1 MPSRT
6 DRINDLF
13 KAPQKKKINRGK
25 TQYNYFDYIKDLY
38 INRYYNTQQIN
49 EIVEIFYNV
58 DRRKNIFKDA
68 VKKLKIDYEAYNRTN
83 TENILDSHEIKITSN
98 NIFPNGQFQWWIHA
112 NEIQEMM
119 KKYPNN
125 LIKHEVFFYNT
136 QNSLSNAYSTITIN
150 FEKKMN
156 RKRINDKLKNKVYD
170 ESSGNWIVEAFLI
183 DFIDDMINNNKFVII
198 KTTAYRQ
205 FINNATN
212 RLNQTFQ
219 ENINKDCVYDSLIKF
234 FSKIDNKHGKTIY
247 NKLVNNKNIYS
258 KGYTIDELEKLGQ
271 DLKISFTIT
280 DLLDDTNDIIIN
292 PHKEN
297 IYNVKLVNSRYNH
310 VDLLTTTQDFDIVK
324 IDDYNKIKSESNF
337 YVEKYNFLI
346 TLKGNYKLE
355 DSEFKII
362 FDEWKEENKYNKLSI
377 PINSDCYKFIDSYDC
392 KYHRFFNI
400 NMEVDDNLYNE
411 IDLKN
416 AYYNF
421 DKCTYYAGIPSS
433 SYICVNGDGLTTE
446 MFLEQYKNKLIGYY
460 EVIINHNNN
469 NLCILGIKNNS
480 KHILFSSMIKL
491 LLNYDVKFTF
501 INYCIAPTVDIKF
514 NETHKKTVFKNKI
527 YDEGTKGLGRGAT
540 KIYCKIIGSLEI
552 ESEQTIYKVKPD
564 MNDLDYYKT
573 LNHECVFIN
582 DEFNVFK
589 PILEPHSHRHIA
601 TSIKS
606 YVHTIILEQMLKM
619 DCNNIFGV
627 KVDCIVFKKDYIFD
641 YNKDLFK
648 APTQSKISKMCQ
660 RGGFGL
666 DHGLDDENENHS
678 SFYIKYFIE
687 PDNNIIFEK
696 SFLPDNK
703 HILNRV
709 LFLGGAGGAGKTHS
723 TLKSNIFIKNKM
735 VYSSFCWELIQSKIT
750 EFNVLGLSIPKIL
763 GDNLTGDNL
772 TVGFT
777 KSDISHHPEELR
789 KELEEVQKI
798 FKSKIIT
805 SDIFNQKNFKYKINF
820 DELADAEEKKA
831 GKEEKKA
838 GKVKKPKKSL
848 IINTDG
854 YKYLMVDELT
864 LLNNDT
870 INKIIDKYKNM
881 FVILAGD
888 IRQDGFYFQCSIT
901 NDIFKPSAD
910 KCQYVEYIK
919 TYRFNEELNEKII
932 KLRDE
937 RTKTNNP
944 YILYNK
950 FKKLFNDNI
959 KDKKD
964 VIFNSND
971 VGISCIQPI
980 DAAGNCKFSDEFFN
994 NGSAKQYYYNKTNYG
1009 ALKFKGALCE
1019 ENEPGAVCS
1028 LFRTIHSYQGRQL
1041 THENN
1046 IIILLNNI
1054 GFDINL
1060 LYTAV
1065 SRARRVEQII
1075 IIEDFNERDKKYLSM
1090 F

>member
-1 MPSRT
+1 MPTRT
-6 DRINDLF
+6 EKINNLLNASQKKRLNRSNADLF
-13 KAPQKKKINRGK
+13 DMIKNLYVNKIYNTEETNEIIKKIVANKINGGLDGRSNNYKNLIKSIIQEHK
-25 TQYNYFDYIKDLY
+25 TYEENKNK
-38 INRYYNTQQIN
+38 INVI
-49 EIVEIFYNV
+49 
-58 DRRKNIFKDA
+58 DA
-68 VKKLKIDYEAYNRTN
+68 RELRL
-83 TENILDSHEIKITSN
+83 TES
-98 NIFPNGQFQWWIHA
+98 NIFPNGYYDFWIHG
-112 NEIQEMM
+112 NEIHDMM
-119 KKYPNN
+119 KKNPN
-125 LIKHEVFFYNT
+125 IFIRHQVEFYND
-136 QNSLSNAYSTITIN
+136 NNDLEKSVIIDFN
-150 FEKKMN
+150 KKMN
-156 RKRINDKLKNKVYD
+156 RKLINKKLANKIFEDGYGTWLVS
-170 ESSGNWIVEAFLI
+170 EFLLDI
-183 DFIDDMINNNKFVII
+183 PEFNFISNSNKYVIL
-198 KTTAYRQ
+198 KTTAYTR
-205 FINNATN
+205 FINNNTN
-212 RLNQTFQ
+212 RLNQNFQ
-219 ENINKDCVYDSLIKF
+219 ENINKDCVFDSLIKF
-234 FSKIDNKHGKTIY
+234 FSKIDNKQAKAIY
-247 NKLVNNKNIYS
+247 NKLVNNKNVYS
-258 KGYTIDELEKLGQ
+258 KSYTVDELEKLGR
-271 DLKISFTIT
+271 DFKISFTIT

-292 PHKEN
+292 SNKEN

-400 NMEVDDNLYNE
+400 NMVVDDNLYNE

-491 LLNYDVKFTF
+491 LLKYDVKFTF

-514 NETHKKTVFKNKI
+514 NETHKKIVYKNKI
-527 YDEGTKGLGRGAT
+527 YDEGTKNLGRGAT
-540 KIYCKIIGSLEI
+540 RVYCKIIGSLEI
-552 ESEQTIYKVKPD
+552 ESNNIIYKVKPD

-573 LNHECVFIN
+573 LNNESVLIN

-589 PILEPHSHRHIA
+589 PILEPHSHKHIN
-601 TSIKS
+601 TSVKAYI
-606 YVHTIILEQMLKM
+606 HTTILEQLLKM
-619 DCNNIFGV
+619 DCNNVFGV

-763 GDNLTGDNL
+763 GDNLA
-772 TVGFT
+772 V
-777 KSDISHHPEELR
+777 
-789 KELEEVQKI
+789 
-798 FKSKIIT
+798 
-805 SDIFNQKNFKYKINF
+805 
-820 DELADAEEKKA
+820 EEKKT
-831 GKEEKKA
+831 
-838 GKVKKPKKSL
+838 KKSL
-848 IINTDG
+848 VINIDG

-1009 ALKFKGALCE
+1009 ALKFKGALCD

-1028 LFRTIHSYQGRQL
+1028 LFRTIHSFQGRQL

-1075 IIEDFNERDKKYLSM
+1075 IIEDFNERDKKYLSVYDRN
-1090 F
+1090 

>member
-1 MPSRT
+1 MNSNIKK
-6 DRINDLF
+6 RI
-13 KAPQKKKINRGK
+13 KK
-25 TQYNYFDYIKDLY
+25 YNKELYFYTSNPNYEKVKDLY
-38 INRYYNTQQIN
+38 INGEIKSIPSAIKIIKSIKYKKNN
-49 EIVEIFYNV
+49 ELY
-58 DRRKNIFKDA
+58 KTS
-68 VKKLKIDYEAYNRTN
+68 VKKQDKLNDKYENFLITKR
-83 TENILDSHEIKITSN
+83 EEEKKVNIISTSEIRLTKD
-98 NIFPNGQFQWWIHA
+98 NIFPNGQYQWWIHA
-112 NEIQEMM
+112 NEIQAMM

-125 LIKHEVFFYNT
+125 LIEHEIIFYDNENKK
-136 QNSLSNAYSTITIN
+136 NSENPPIIIKFS
-150 FEKKMN
+150 KKIN
-156 RKRINDKLKNKVYD
+156 RKKINAKLLHKVYD
-170 ESSGNWIVEAFLI
+170 ESNGNWIVELFLI
-183 DFIDDMINNNKFVII
+183 GDISMYFTLLYNVFGGSDDNNNSKYVIL
-198 KTTAYRQ
+198 KTTAYKQ
-205 FINNATN
+205 FVNNNTN

-219 ENINKDCVYDSLIKF
+219 ENINKDCVFDSLIKF
-234 FSKIDNKHGKTIY
+234 FSKIDTKQGKAIY

-258 KGYTIDELEKLGQ
+258 KGYTINELEKLGR
-271 DLKISFTIT
+271 DFKISFTIT
-280 DLLDDTNDIIIN
+280 NLLDDVDDIIIN
-292 PHKEN
+292 NNKEN
-297 IYNVKLVNSRYNH
+297 RYNVKLVNSRYNH
-310 VDLLTTTQDFDIVK
+310 VDLLTTTQDYEIVK
-324 IDDYNKIKSESNF
+324 FDDYNKIKKESNF
-337 YVEKYNFLI
+337 YVEKYNFLT
-346 TLKGNYKLE
+346 TLNGNYKLE

-362 FDEWKEENKYNKLSI
+362 FDEWKDENEYNKLSI

-392 KYHRFFNI
+392 KYHRFFNNKMDI
-400 NMEVDDNLYNE
+400 DDNLYNE

-421 DKCTYYAGIPSS
+421 DKCTDYMGIPSS
-433 SYICVNGDGLTTE
+433 SYICVNGDGFTIE

-460 EVIINHNNN
+460 EVIINHNNK
-469 NLCILGIKNNS
+469 NLIILGIENNS

-491 LLNYDVKFTF
+491 LLKYDVKFTF
-501 INYCIAPTVDIKF
+501 INYCVAPTIDIKF
-514 NETHKKTVFKNKI
+514 KETHKKIVYKNKI

-540 KIYCKIIGSLEI
+540 KIYCKIIGSLNI
-552 ESEQTIYKVKPD
+552 ESENITYKVKPD
-564 MNDLDYYKT
+564 MNDLEYYKT
-573 LNHECVFIN
+573 LNNECVLID

-589 PILEPHSHRHIA
+589 PILHPHSHQHIG
-601 TSIKS
+601 TSIKA
-606 YVHTIILEQMLKM
+606 YVHTIMLEQMLKM

-648 APTQSKISKMCQ
+648 APTKAKISKMCQ
-660 RGGFGL
+660 RGGFDL
-666 DHGLDDENENHS
+666 DHGIEDKDENHS
-678 SFYIKYFIE
+678 SYYMKYFIE
-687 PDNNIIFEK
+687 SDNNIIFEK

-723 TLKSNIFIKNKM
+723 TLTSNIFIKNKM
-735 VYSSFCWELIQSKIT
+735 VYSSFCWELIQDKIT
-750 EFNVLGLSIPKIL
+750 EFNVLGLSIPKIV
-763 GDNLTGDNL
+763 GNNLLVEG
-772 TVGFT
+772 
-777 KSDISHHPEELR
+777 K
-789 KELEEVQKI
+789 KI
-798 FKSKIIT
+798 
-805 SDIFNQKNFKYKINF
+805 
-820 DELADAEEKKA
+820 
-831 GKEEKKA
+831 
-838 GKVKKPKKSL
+838 KKSL
-848 IINTDG
+848 VINIDG

-901 NDIFKPSAD
+901 NDIFKPSVD

-944 YILYNK
+944 YILYNQ
-950 FKKLFNDNI
+950 FKKIFNDNI
-959 KDKKD
+959 KNKKD

-971 VGISCIQPI
+971 VGISCMQPI
-980 DAAGNCKFSDEFFN
+980 DSAGNCKFSDEFFN
-994 NGSAKQYYYNKTNYG
+994 NGSVKQYYYNRTNYG
-1009 ALKFKGALCE
+1009 ALKFKGALCD
-1019 ENEPGAVCS
+1019 ENDPGAVCS
-1028 LFRTIHSYQGRQL
+1028 LFRTIHSFQGRQL